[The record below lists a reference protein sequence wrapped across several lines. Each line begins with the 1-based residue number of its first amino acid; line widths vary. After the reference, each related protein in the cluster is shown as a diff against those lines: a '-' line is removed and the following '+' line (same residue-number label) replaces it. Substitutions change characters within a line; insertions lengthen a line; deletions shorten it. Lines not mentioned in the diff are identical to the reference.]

1 MPRSHVI
8 YAIFKRNFWSYFSGV
23 TGYLFIIAF
32 VTLGAYVAF
41 SERFFTNNIA
51 SLDLLNEQFPF
62 LLLFIVPAITMNIWS
77 EERKL
82 GTDELL
88 FTLPV
93 SDIEVLLGKFK
104 AVVAVYTVALAFSLS
119 HAVFL
124 AWIGQPDW
132 GQLVAVYFGYWL
144 AGAAMLA
151 AGMLASSLTNS
162 APVAYVL
169 GVLFAAVPVVSGLQ
183 TFKAPPSIAETWL
196 GGLVDFLGRTMEW
209 ISVGWNLTPFGRGQ
223 VQFSNVLYYA
233 GVAAFFLFLN
243 YIVISRRRWNSGSS
257 RQADMPWHMLA
268 RAVCALVILIS
279 ASIFFAQRMQ
289 FLRADLTAERLY
301 TLTPTTYD
309 VLKNVNSERPVTIQA
324 FVSRDVPREY
334 VGKRTELLGTLDQFR
349 SLGSGRVT
357 VRVIDVTPFSADA
370 DEARAQGV
378 EPRKVQTERGGRVLV
393 EDVFLGA
400 VVQAGASEVAIPF
413 FDVGIPIEY
422 ELTRSVRTVSQ
433 AERKTI
439 GILDTDAKLAGGFDM
454 SSFRSSPEWRIVT
467 ELKKQY
473 KVETVPA
480 DAPIDDK
487 KYDVLVAVLP
497 SSLNQQQ
504 MANLVDYV
512 KKGRPT
518 LIMDDPI
525 PAFNPTLSPK
535 QPKPR
540 QGGGNPMMGG
550 APGEPKA
557 DGGKATSLVDAL
569 GVQWKYDEVV
579 WDTTM
584 KKLHPEYADVVRE
597 EMVSI
602 SPQSGVTTAFN
613 ADNDITSGLQE
624 VLLFFSGTLQP
635 RQGSKLKFEPLLR
648 TGLSSGL
655 LAWED
660 LVDAGGFMGGIEIR
674 EDPRR
679 VMDEHAHVVAA
690 AITSPKDAQ
699 GDKIDVVYVAD
710 CDLVSDWF
718 FGVRERRLYNLDL
731 DNVTFV
737 LNAVDQL
744 SGDKSYIPLR
754 KRRAKHRPLALVERQ
769 KAQFIDLASK
779 DREKAAADA
788 AKALDDAKARFKKKV
803 EEIQKDDSLDQIAK
817 AQGLLIAQEEEQRRV
832 SVEEANIERAKQTQ
846 IEKSRTRMER
856 QVNSIEGG
864 FRAFALLFAPIPA
877 LLLGLG
883 VWVKRLQDEAR
894 QVPESRRLAGKK

>member
-8 YAIFKRNFWSYFSGV
+8 YAVFKRNFWSYFSGV

-51 SLDLLNEQFPF
+51 SLDLLNEMFPW

-93 SDIEVLLGKFK
+93 SDLEVLLGKFK

-119 HAVFL
+119 HAIFL
-124 AWIGQPDW
+124 ASIGQPDW
-132 GQLVAVYFGYWL
+132 GQLIAVYFGYWL
-144 AGAAMLA
+144 AGAALLS
-151 AGMLASSLTNS
+151 AGMLASALTNS
-162 APVAYVL
+162 APVAYVF
-169 GVLFAAVPVVSGLQ
+169 GVLFAAVPVVLGTQS
-183 TFKAPPSIAETWL
+183 FKASSTIADLWL
-196 GGLVDFLGRTMEW
+196 VGGLVDFLGRALQW
-209 ISVGWNLTPFGRGQ
+209 ASVGWNLTPFGRGQ
-223 VQFSNVLYYA
+223 IQLGNVLYFA
-233 GVAAFFLFLN
+233 SIAAFFLFLN
-243 YIVISRRRWNSGSS
+243 YIVISRRRWNSG
-257 RQADMPWHMLA
+257 APVHAAMPWHMLA
-268 RAVCALVILIS
+268 RGLCALVMVIA
-279 ASIFFAQRMQ
+279 ASIFFAQRMESV
-289 FLRADLTAERLY
+289 RADLTSEKLY
-301 TLTPTTYD
+301 TLTSTTYD
-309 VLKNVNSERPVTIQA
+309 VLKQVSDKRPVTIQA

-349 SLGSGRVT
+349 SLGRGRVT

-370 DEARAQGV
+370 DEARALGV

-400 VVQAGASEVAIPF
+400 VVQAGASEVLIPF

-433 AERKTI
+433 EERKSV
-439 GILDTDAKLAGGFDM
+439 GILDGDAKVGGGFDM
-454 SSFRSSPEWRIVT
+454 TSFRSSPEWRIVT

-473 KVETVPA
+473 KVEIVPA
-480 DAPIDDK
+480 DAPIDEK
-487 KYDVLVAVLP
+487 KYDVLVAILP

-504 MANLVDYV
+504 MENLVNYV
-512 KKGRPT
+512 KSGRPT
-518 LIMDDPI
+518 LILDDPI
-525 PAFNPTLSPK
+525 PAFNPGLSPH

-540 QGGGNPMMGG
+540 QGGNPMMGG
-550 APGEPKA
+550 MPGEPKA
-557 DGGKATSLVDAL
+557 DGGTAKSLVDLL
-569 GVQWKYDEVV
+569 GIQWKFDEVV

-602 SPQSGVTTAFN
+602 SPQSGVASAFN
-613 ADNDITSGLQE
+613 KDNEITSGLQE
-624 VLLFFSGTLQP
+624 VLLFFSGTIQP

-648 TGLSSGL
+648 TGTSSGL
-655 LAWED
+655 LQWDD
-660 LVDAGGFMGGIEIR
+660 LVEPGFMGGIEIR

-679 VMDEHAHVVAA
+679 KVDDDAHVVAA

-699 GDKIDVVYVAD
+699 GDKINVVYVAD

-737 LNAVDQL
+737 LNAVDHL
-744 SGDKSYIPLR
+744 SGDTSYIPLR
-754 KRRAKHRPLALVERQ
+754 KRRAKHRPLVLVEEQ
-769 KAQFIDLASK
+769 KSRFIDEASK
-779 DREKAAADA
+779 DRETAAADA
-788 AKALDDAKARFKKKV
+788 AKALDDAKARFKEKV
-803 EEIQKDDSLDQIAK
+803 DAIRKDNSMDQIAK
-817 AQGLLIAQEEEQRRV
+817 AQALLIAQEEEQRRV
-832 SVEEANIERAKQTQ
+832 SVEEANIERTKQTQ
-846 IEKSRTRMER
+846 IEKSRVRMER
-856 QVNSIEGG
+856 QVNSIEAS
-864 FRAFALLFAPIPA
+864 FRRLALLFAPIPA
-877 LLLGLG
+877 LLLGLA
-883 VWVKRLQDEAR
+883 VWIKRLQDESR
-894 QVPESRRLAGKK
+894 QVPESRRLAGRK

>member
-8 YAIFKRNFWSYFSGV
+8 YAVFKRNFWSYFSGV

-51 SLDLLNEQFPF
+51 SLDLLNEMFPW

-93 SDIEVLLGKFK
+93 SDLEVLLGKFK

-119 HAVFL
+119 HAIFL
-124 AWIGQPDW
+124 ASIGQPDW
-132 GQLVAVYFGYWL
+132 GQLIAVYFGYWL
-144 AGAAMLA
+144 AGAALLS
-151 AGMLASSLTNS
+151 AGMLASALTNS
-162 APVAYVL
+162 APVAYVF
-169 GVLFAAVPVVSGLQ
+169 GVLFAAVPVILGTQS
-183 TFKAPPSIAETWL
+183 FKASSTLADVWL
-196 GGLVDFLGRTMEW
+196 VGGLIDFLGRALQW
-209 ISVGWNLTPFGRGQ
+209 ASVGWNLVPFGRGQ
-223 VQFSNVLYYA
+223 IQLGNVLYFVA
-233 GVAAFFLFLN
+233 IAAFFLFLN
-243 YIVISRRRWNSGSS
+243 YIVISRRRWNSG
-257 RQADMPWHMLA
+257 AAVHAAMPWHMLA
-268 RAVCALVILIS
+268 RGLCALVMVV
-279 ASIFFAQRMQ
+279 AGSIFFAQRMD
-289 FLRADLTAERLY
+289 FVRADLTSEKLY
-301 TLTPTTYD
+301 TLTSTTYD
-309 VLKNVNSERPVTIQA
+309 VLKQVSDKRPVTIQA

-349 SLGSGRVT
+349 SLGGGRVT

-370 DEARAQGV
+370 DEARALGI

-400 VVQAGASEVAIPF
+400 VVQAGASDVVIPF

-433 AERKTI
+433 EERKTV
-439 GILDTDAKLAGGFDM
+439 GILDTDAKVAGGFDM

-480 DAPIDDK
+480 DAPIDEK
-487 KYDVLVAVLP
+487 KYDVLVAILP

-504 MANLVDYV
+504 MENLVNYV
-512 KKGRPT
+512 KSGRPT
-518 LIMDDPI
+518 LILDDPI
-525 PAFNPTLSPK
+525 PAFNPGMSPH

-540 QGGGNPMMGG
+540 QGGNPMMGG
-550 APGEPKA
+550 MPGEPKA
-557 DGGKATSLVDAL
+557 DGGKATSLVNLL
-569 GVQWKYDEVV
+569 GIQWKFDEVV

-602 SPQSGVTTAFN
+602 SPQSGVASAFN
-613 ADNDITSGLQE
+613 KDNEITSGLQE
-624 VLLFFSGTLQP
+624 VLLFFSGTIQP

-648 TGLSSGL
+648 TGTSSGL
-655 LAWED
+655 LGWDD
-660 LVDAGGFMGGIEIR
+660 LIEPGFMGGIEIR

-679 VMDEHAHVVAA
+679 KVDDDAHVVAA

-699 GDKIDVVYVAD
+699 GDKVNVIYVAD

-737 LNAVDQL
+737 LNSVDHL
-744 SGDKSYIPLR
+744 SGDTSYIPLR
-754 KRRAKHRPLALVERQ
+754 KRRAKHRPLVLVEEQ
-769 KAQFIDLASK
+769 KSRFIDEASK

-788 AKALDDAKARFKKKV
+788 AKALDDAKARFKEKV
-803 EEIQKDDSLDQIAK
+803 DAIRKDNSMDQIAK
-817 AQGLLIAQEEEQRRV
+817 AQALLIAQEEEQRRV
-832 SVEEANIERAKQTQ
+832 SVEEANIERTKQTQ
-846 IEKSRTRMER
+846 IEKSRVRMER
-856 QVNSIEGG
+856 QVNSIEAS
-864 FRAFALLFAPIPA
+864 FRRLALLFAPIPA
-877 LLLGLG
+877 LLLGLA
-883 VWVKRLQDEAR
+883 VWIKRLQDESR
-894 QVPESRRLAGKK
+894 QVPESRRLAGRK